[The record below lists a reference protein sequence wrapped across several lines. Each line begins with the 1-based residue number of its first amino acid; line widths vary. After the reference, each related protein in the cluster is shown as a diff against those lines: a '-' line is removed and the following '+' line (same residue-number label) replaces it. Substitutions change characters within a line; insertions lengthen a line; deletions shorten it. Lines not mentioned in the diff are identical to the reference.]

1 MIYRN
6 YVLLTVAVIVVL
18 TAYVGYLSYDRASM
32 NTAWWSAA
40 IQNQEEAL
48 RRINSLES
56 LLERG
61 ELDGVNAEL
70 HRHRQHTLTSLD
82 GMINRRFTP
91 GSANW
96 VFAVRVYCAE
106 ETVDSPQC
114 DSSVTSSL

>member
-1 MIYRN
+1 MTFRN
-6 YVLLTVAVIVVL
+6 YVLLTVVVNLGL
-18 TAYVGYLSYDRASM
+18 TAYVGYLSYDRVIM

-48 RRINSLES
+48 RRINSLEL
-56 LLERG
+56 LLEQA
-61 ELDGVNAEL
+61 ELDDVNAEL
-70 HRHRQHTLTSLD
+70 HRQRQHTLTSLD

-106 ETVDSPQC
+106 ETVDSPRC
-114 DSSVTSSL
+114 DSSATSSL